1 MVALAEQ
8 MDLGSARA
16 VKARRGWI
24 RRRPHGREA
33 VHLLELSS
41 IGFHAFAANA
51 PSAGEKIA
59 IHVPALGL
67 LDARV
72 TWAEARE
79 FRAEFSGAENLRLL
93 FLRKSFVGCTS
104 WFERRQS

>member
-1 MVALAEQ
+1 M
-8 MDLGSARA
+8 
-16 VKARRGWI
+16 
-24 RRRPHGREA
+24 
-33 VHLLELSS
+33 HLLELSS

-79 FRAEFSGAENLRLL
+79 FRRKSAVQKNLRLL
-93 FLRKSFVGCTS
+93 FYRSSSAARAGRTAAVLRASDLNRLHHESQILRNG
-104 WFERRQS
+104 RRPRRASEAVRA